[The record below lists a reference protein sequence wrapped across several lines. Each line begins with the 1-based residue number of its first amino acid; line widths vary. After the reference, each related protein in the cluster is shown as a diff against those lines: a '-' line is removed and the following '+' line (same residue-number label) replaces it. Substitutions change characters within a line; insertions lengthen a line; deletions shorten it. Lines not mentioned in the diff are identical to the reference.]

1 MVTPIEPPNRANNR
15 RGDRVSEL
23 MLASD
28 CLTPPSTC
36 TRRRWRPRRVAATM
50 PIRASTT
57 AMTTSSLLLLGSA
70 NPAPSWPAQAK
81 KTISSTM
88 CTTPP
93 ARTLSPM
100 PVTASA
106 GGTPAFCR

>member
-1 MVTPIEPPNRANNR
+1 
-15 RGDRVSEL
+15 
-23 MLASD
+23 
-28 CLTPPSTC
+28 
-36 TRRRWRPRRVAATM
+36 
-50 PIRASTT
+50 
-57 AMTTSSLLLLGSA
+57 MTTSSLLLLGSA
-70 NPAPSWPAQAK
+70 NPPPLRPAQAK
-81 KTISSTM
+81 KTKSSTM